1 MSCAGLALCADILRG
16 MEEIWDKVFV
26 LLVCV
31 ALMAGGK
38 GTAIASVAL
47 LLAGISAS
55 AAIELAFPRR
65 RKLSSA
71 LAALSLAAA
80 ALLPGAAFLLP
91 LFSYD
96 ALRCFRKKALP
107 FAGASAA
114 AALALGPEE
123 ALWSCAAVLAC
134 AGAILLSWRTL
145 DYVEAAGALH
155 ETQDALQDELSAL
168 RAKNAELDEARDEE
182 VHAAELAERT
192 RIARSIHDSVG
203 HILTRL
209 ILEVEAMKVMHQGE
223 GTEEADLEELSR
235 GLSEAMGSMRAS
247 VHALEDTGLDAEAA
261 IRRLAENSGIGA
273 VTLSCGL
280 EEGVPVPLRRFLVSF
295 AREALTNA
303 ARHAHA
309 SHATIEVRS
318 FPGMWQ
324 ISCENDGDVPDGT
337 EGLEELGMG
346 IAGMRSRTE
355 ELGGVF
361 SVTSG
366 EGRFRVFASIPK
378 EREAS

>member
-1 MSCAGLALCADILRG
+1 
-16 MEEIWDKVFV
+16 MEEIWDKTFV

-31 ALMAGGK
+31 ALMAGGRGSAF
-38 GTAIASVAL
+38 GTAIL
-47 LLAGISAS
+47 LTAGISAS
-55 AAIELAFPRR
+55 AAVELAFPRS

-71 LAALSLAAA
+71 LEALCLAAS
-80 ALLPGAAFLLP
+80 ALLPGASFLLP

-96 ALRCFRKKALP
+96 ALRCFRKRALP
-107 FAGASAA
+107 PAGAAAA

-123 ALWSCAAVLAC
+123 ALWKCAAALAC
-134 AGAILLSWRTL
+134 AGSLLLSWRTL
-145 DYVEAAGALH
+145 LYAEAAHALH
-155 ETQDALQDELSAL
+155 ETQDALQDELLAL
-168 RAKNAELDEARDEE
+168 RAKNAELDEARNEE

-209 ILEVEAMKVMHQGE
+209 VLEVEAMKIVHQGKDAE
-223 GTEEADLEELSR
+223 AADLEELSC
-235 GLSEAMGSMRAS
+235 GLNEAMSSMRAS
-247 VHALEDTGLDAEAA
+247 VHALEDTALDAEAA
-261 IRRLAENSGIGA
+261 IARLAEGSGIADVA
-273 VTLSCGL
+273 VSCEL
-280 EEGVPVPLRRFLVSF
+280 EEGAPVFLRRFLVSF

-309 SHATIEVRS
+309 PHATIEVRS

-324 ISCENDGDVPDGT
+324 ISCENDGDVPCGT

-346 IAGMRSRTE
+346 LSSLRSRTE

-366 EGRFRVFASIPK
+366 EGRFRVFASIPRK
-378 EREAS
+378 KEAS